1 MTLGRVISPID
12 AKKTPMTEQDDRPTP
27 VEGVPVTGQNFIT
40 LEHILETVHE
50 VLNESRDIKRYSQS
64 ACESALKVVSR
75 IPELEKRID
84 RIVLFQAW
92 FPTALVTVAI
102 IVRIVW
108 LR

>member
-1 MTLGRVISPID
+1 
-12 AKKTPMTEQDDRPTP
+12 MTEQDDRPTP

-50 VLNESRDIKRYSQS
+50 VLDSSRAIQKYSKT
-64 ACESALKVVSR
+64 ACDSALKVAAR
-75 IPELEKRID
+75 LPELEKRLD

-92 FPTALVTVAI
+92 FPTALVTAAI